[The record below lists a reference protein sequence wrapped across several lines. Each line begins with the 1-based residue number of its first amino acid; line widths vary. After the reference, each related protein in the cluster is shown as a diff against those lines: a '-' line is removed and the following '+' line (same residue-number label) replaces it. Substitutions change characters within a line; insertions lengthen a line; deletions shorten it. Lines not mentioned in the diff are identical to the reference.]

1 MQSGGKSGTRKA
13 GSPDSLQSENPG
25 TKEERKSEREQEG
38 AELKEITQQGA
49 ISWNKV
55 PAHEGSGCNL

>member
-25 TKEERKSEREQEG
+25 TREKRKSEREKEG
-38 AELKEITQQGA
+38 AEHKDESKKREKQREQI
-49 ISWNKV
+49 NKKGGG
-55 PAHEGSGCNL
+55 ERRW